1 MEHDYGLLVS
11 EDQYESDHAH
21 ANALQRLRCD
31 LVTLNK
37 LFARRDSLTHPD
49 AEPHRTVTTTSQG
62 QNCYTYHV
70 ERPFS
75 AEEAFILADALA
87 HSRLA
92 DSQEKEQLLEK
103 VKSLHYRE
111 DHRPI
116 APCITYRPRPEASAA
131 LLANYRAVAR
141 AVDRLNEMGNRRGGK
156 LAPISLIYG
165 TLGPDFDLVAQPRQG
180 CLLERELLHIAVHED
195 RGRYYMSSRFIDL
208 EETPEGPATWCTMM
222 AI

>member
-1 MEHDYGLLVS
+1 MADPYPAEKPTPPHQGLRLQHTSLFLCRDLEAHLQEKRNRLLYQPDCYPCHKTRTIRHRLLRWYRDCPYNPYVCIQHDPNHHLPLEHDYGLLVS

-49 AEPHRTVTTTSQG
+49 AEPHRTVTTTPQG

-75 AEEAFILADALA
+75 AEEAFILAKALA

-92 DSQEKEQLLEK
+92 DPQEKEQLLEK
-103 VKSLHYRE
+103 
-111 DHRPI
+111 
-116 APCITYRPRPEASAA
+116 
-131 LLANYRAVAR
+131 
-141 AVDRLNEMGNRRGGK
+141 
-156 LAPISLIYG
+156 
-165 TLGPDFDLVAQPRQG
+165 
-180 CLLERELLHIAVHED
+180 
-195 RGRYYMSSRFIDL
+195 
-208 EETPEGPATWCTMM
+208 
-222 AI
+222 